1 MGEAAGPESAP
12 SLGILAEVD
21 DDHVTRTQIVRAALE
36 LDVIPAV
43 AAGNHDAEAIARAT
57 GCSTAGMRVLLDA
70 LCALK
75 LLCWSDGA
83 YALTPTAQ
91 AYLDPGSPAN
101 CAEIFLDDLRAW
113 DRFTETVRTGRM
125 PTDYA
130 SAGSDRV
137 WAAWAAHQ
145 LRNWPNDLPTYRQRW
160 QGLGVTASWI
170 PDARI
175 LDVGC
180 GSALATLALAL
191 DLPRATVTGL
201 DREAVIEV
209 AGRLADALGV
219 GPRVSFIA
227 GDVTSLRDL
236 SGTFDIVFSGHVF
249 KFLNPDQIGEAL
261 HQARRLLAPGGRVV
275 ISEVLADPGNYED
288 TELYL
293 VAAWV
298 FNVAPRGR
306 IYTLAEYG
314 AMLSEAGF
322 GPARRLEGT
331 SWFQAEAGP
340 A

>member
-1 MGEAAGPESAP
+1 MAEATGPETAP

-21 DDHVTRTQIVRAALE
+21 DEHVTRTQIVRAALE

-43 AAGNHDAEAIARAT
+43 AAGSHDAEAIARVT

-75 LLCWSDGA
+75 LLRWSDGA
-83 YALTPTAQ
+83 YALTPTAE
-91 AYLDPGSPAN
+91 AYLDPDSPAN
-101 CAEIFLDDLRAW
+101 CAAIFLDELRAW
-113 DRFTETVRTGRM
+113 DRFTEAVRTGRI

-130 SAGSDRV
+130 SAGSDRI

-145 LRNWPNDLPTYRQRW
+145 LRNWPNDLPTYRERW
-160 QGLGVTASWI
+160 QGLGVTAKSM

-180 GSALATLALAL
+180 GSALATLVLAL

-201 DREAVIEV
+201 DRKAVIEV

-219 GPRVSFIA
+219 GPRASFVA

-236 SGTFDIVFSGHVF
+236 SGTFNIVFSGHVL
-249 KFLNPDQIGEAL
+249 KFLDPAQITEAL
-261 HQARRLLAPGGRVV
+261 RQARRLLSPGGRVV
-275 ISEVLADPGNYED
+275 ISEILANPGDYED
-288 TELYL
+288 VDEYL

-306 IYTLAEYG
+306 IYSLAEYG

-322 GPARRLEGT
+322 GPARRLEWT
-331 SWFQAEAGP
+331 SWFQAEAG

>member
-1 MGEAAGPESAP
+1 MAEAEPESAP

-43 AAGNHDAEAIARAT
+43 AAGNHDTDSIARVT
-57 GCSTAGMRVLLDA
+57 GCSPAGMRVLLDA

-75 LLCWSDGA
+75 LLRWTDGA
-83 YALTPTAQ
+83 YALTPTAE
-91 AYLDPGSPAN
+91 AYLDPASPAN
-101 CAEIFLDDLRAW
+101 CAAIFLDELRAW
-113 DRFTETVRTGRM
+113 DRFTEAVRTGRM

-145 LRNWPNDLPTYRQRW
+145 LRNWPNDLPTYRERW
-160 QGLGVTASWI
+160 QGLGITVESM

-180 GSALATLALAL
+180 GSALPTLALAL

-219 GPRVSFIA
+219 GSRASFIA
-227 GDVTSLRDL
+227 GDVTSLREL
-236 SGTFDIVFSGHVF
+236 SGTYDIVFSGHVF
-249 KFLNPDQIGEAL
+249 KFLDPDQIVEAL
-261 HQARRLLAPGGRVV
+261 RQARRLLAPGGRVV
-275 ISEVLADPGNYED
+275 ITEILANPDDYED
-288 TELYL
+288 TDQYL

-298 FNVAPRGR
+298 YIVAPRGR
-306 IYTLAEYG
+306 IYTFAEYS

-331 SWFQAEAGP
+331 SWFQAEAGM
-340 A
+340 